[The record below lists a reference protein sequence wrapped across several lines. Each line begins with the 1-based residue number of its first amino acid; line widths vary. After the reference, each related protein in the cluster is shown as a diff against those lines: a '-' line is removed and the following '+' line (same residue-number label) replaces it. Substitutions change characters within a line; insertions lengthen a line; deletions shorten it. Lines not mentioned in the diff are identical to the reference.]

1 MMEEND
7 LIYSNDN
14 IPLNNEFNEFSQV
27 QPDLTHENENENEVS
42 ISVLDKCL
50 SSVSN
55 LYHQYNS
62 NPYMIQRIHNHI
74 VNYLPNTLENEL
86 KNHEKRVNR
95 NNFLVS
101 EKELF
106 IKVFLNKN
114 HYYYLSNSN
123 YFYEYNGI
131 DYFIVKEDDI
141 LHNLLSNISN
151 DRVLLQW
158 KYRTKIN
165 IIKQIKERSLFTS
178 IPESLT
184 IQHIMNTLYPSIFTS
199 KNQVKYFLT
208 IIGDNILKKNTN
220 LIFLVNS
227 KTKKFLNEIDN
238 VAFLCIGNSSTTS
251 NFMTKYHENHS
262 YENCRLLKI
271 NESFSLE
278 LWKNIIKNIG
288 LNLLCVASHYSNR
301 YSNSDNFIENNA
313 DDEELKSYAF
323 YIKSKNQQ
331 DVLHEFCNN
340 YIQEINVNLETTFP
354 NNSNSVNGNIV
365 SKIEWKN
372 IHFLWKQFISS
383 NSLPNIIY
391 SNTLKNLLKD
401 KFTYDENTDSFLHIT
416 SKFLPLISDFI
427 QFWDTTIIYTYFST
441 EVYHESYFENYI
453 EIDEICKLFK
463 IWIKQNYNIIN
474 SGNKSGNISEE
485 NIIKILYHFFPNTEI
500 VEDKFILNIVSTL
513 WDKQKDID
521 DSFVFIKNFLK
532 KENNND
538 TLTLLSFD
546 DAYSYY
552 CKYKSTQSFKL
563 IVSKRYFEK
572 HLYLK
577 LSEYIMYDNFIS
589 SEWILDKNS

>member
-1 MMEEND
+1 
-7 LIYSNDN
+7 
-14 IPLNNEFNEFSQV
+14 
-27 QPDLTHENENENEVS
+27 
-42 ISVLDKCL
+42 
-50 SSVSN
+50 
-55 LYHQYNS
+55 
-62 NPYMIQRIHNHI
+62 MIQRIHNHI

-101 EKELF
+101 EKEIF
-106 IKVFLNKN
+106 IKVFLSKN

-131 DYFIVKEDDI
+131 DYLVVKEDDI

-151 DRVLLQW
+151 ARILLQW

-184 IQHIMNTLYPSIFTS
+184 IQHIINTLYPSIFTS

-208 IIGDNILKKNTN
+208 IIGDNILKKNIH

-238 VAFLCIGNSSTTS
+238 IAFLCIGNSSTTS

-262 YENCRLLKI
+262 YENCRLLKT

-301 YSNSDNFIENNA
+301 YGNSDNFIENNA
-313 DDEELKSYAF
+313 EDEELKSYAF
-323 YIKSKNQQ
+323 YIKNKSQQ

-340 YIQEINVNLETTFP
+340 YIQEVNINLETIFP
-354 NNSNSVNGNIV
+354 NNSNSVNGNII

-391 SNTLKNLLKD
+391 STTLKGLLKD
-401 KFTYDENTDSFLHIT
+401 KFTYDENCDSFLHIT
-416 SKFLPLISDFI
+416 SKFLPIISDFI
-427 QFWDTTIIYTYFST
+427 QFWNTTIIYTYFSI
-441 EVYHESYFENYI
+441 EVFSESYFENYI

-463 IWIKQNYNIIN
+463 IWIKQNYNG
-474 SGNKSGNISEE
+474 SGIGIKSGNISEE

-500 VEDKFILNIVSTL
+500 VEDKFILNIISTL
-513 WDKQKDID
+513 WDKQKDIN
-521 DSFVFIKNFLK
+521 DSFVFIKNFFK
-532 KENNND
+532 KENND
-538 TLTLLSFD
+538 TLSLLSFD
-546 DAYSYY
+546 EAYNYY
-552 CKYKSTQSFKL
+552 CKYKITQSPKL

-572 HLYLK
+572 YLYLK
-577 LSEYIMYDNFIS
+577 LPDHIIYDNFIS
-589 SEWILDKNS
+589 SEWLLDKNL